1 MDHADPAYL
10 ERKRTV
16 DDRARSGRVR
26 DRLLGALPER
36 PRVVDAGAGTGVM
49 LRNLLEWG
57 VRPRSYRGLDAA
69 PALVEDARQRLPRAL
84 ADDYAV
90 ESGEDGF
97 VVDGTDVRFE
107 VGDVLEVADGA
118 ADLVIAQ
125 ALLDLVPIEP
135 AVEAIVRALRP
146 GGLAY
151 LPITFDGLSVFLPNH
166 PDDRAVVEA
175 YHAAIDA
182 VPGRSSRAGRELLDH
197 LRRREGR
204 LLAVGASDWIVRP
217 QAGEYPA
224 DEAAFLGD
232 VLEFIDDALA
242 EGPVDA
248 DDWLETRRDQIET
261 AELSYVAHGY
271 DFLYRA
277 AGEP

>member
-36 PRVVDAGAGTGVM
+36 LRVVDAGAGTGVM
-49 LRNLLEWG
+49 LRELLAWG
-57 VRPRSYRGLDAA
+57 VRPDSYRGIDAA
-69 PALVEDARQRLPRAL
+69 PALVEYARERLPRAL

-90 ESGEDGF
+90 ESSEDGF

-107 VGDVLEVADGA
+107 VGDVLGIADGA
-118 ADLVIAQ
+118 ADLVVAQ

-135 AVEAIVRALRP
+135 TMEAIVKALRP

-151 LPITFDGLSVFLPNH
+151 LPITFDGLSVFLPGH
-166 PDDRAVVEA
+166 PDDRAVVGA

-182 VPGRSSRAGRELLDH
+182 VPGRSSRAGRALLEH
-197 LRRREGR
+197 LRQRDGR
-204 LLAVGASDWIVRP
+204 LLAVAASDWIVRP
-217 QAGEYPA
+217 EAGNYPA
-224 DEAAFLGD
+224 EEAAFLED
-232 VLEFIDDALA
+232 VLGFVEAALA
-242 EGPVDA
+242 DRPVEA
-248 DDWLETRRDQIET
+248 ADWLQTRRDQIAS

-271 DFLYRA
+271 DFLYRTA
-277 AGEP
+277 EAP